1 MRHLIA
7 ATLFA
12 LVAGCVAQGVPLDEP
27 GGGGNG
33 GAGGGSGNHAVDM
46 AKPLGGNGAT
56 CKTACD
62 CEPGLACR
70 MGTCGMSNIGAV
82 YCCDSGMCPAGSF
95 CQTSMGGFQ
104 QCGSPG
110 GGTGGTGGTG
120 GGFGGGGGGGGFGG
134 GPGGGGSD
142 GGLGMLCHQV
152 PCGNNA
158 GICKMIGCGACT
170 AAGTCG
176 N

>member
-1 MRHLIA
+1 MRHVVA

-12 LVAGCVAQGVPLDEP
+12 LVAGCAAQGVPLDEP
-27 GGGGNG
+27 G
-33 GAGGGSGNHAVDM
+33 
-46 AKPLGGNGAT
+46 
-56 CKTACD
+56 
-62 CEPGLACR
+62 
-70 MGTCGMSNIGAV
+70 
-82 YCCDSGMCPAGSF
+82 
-95 CQTSMGGFQ
+95 
-104 QCGSPG
+104 
-110 GGTGGTGGTG
+110 
-120 GGFGGGGGGGGFGG
+120 
-134 GPGGGGSD
+134 GGGGSD

>member
-1 MRHLIA
+1 
-7 ATLFA
+7 
-12 LVAGCVAQGVPLDEP
+12 
-27 GGGGNG
+27 
-33 GAGGGSGNHAVDM
+33 
-46 AKPLGGNGAT
+46 
-56 CKTACD
+56 
-62 CEPGLACR
+62 
-70 MGTCGMSNIGAV
+70 
-82 YCCDSGMCPAGSF
+82 MCPAGSF